1 MNSGTLIAF
10 EGIDGSG
17 KSTQLELLASSLV
30 AQGLDP
36 LTTREPTEGSYGR
49 RIRAMARS
57 GERVAPETEL
67 EWFMEDRRQ
76 HVTEVVLPALA
87 AGRCVLTDRYT
98 LSSVAYQGARGLDP
112 EQILQLCEA
121 EFPIPNLVVLLV
133 VDADAG
139 LARVRSR
146 GGVAEPSFEQAE
158 FLEAVQS
165 IFASLTCSYLERVDA
180 SDIPEKVHADVSAL
194 LARRLSLGGS
204 TPR

>member
-1 MNSGTLIAF
+1 MKPGTLVAF

-17 KSTQLELLASSLV
+17 KSTQLQRLAAYLD
-30 AQGLDP
+30 AEGLDP
-36 LTTREPTEGSYGR
+36 LTTREPTDGPHGR
-49 RIRAMARS
+49 RIRTMARS

-76 HVTEVVLPALA
+76 HVTEVVLPALT

-112 EQILQLCEA
+112 EQILQRCEA
-121 EFPIPNLVVLLV
+121 EFPIPDLVILLV

-139 LARVRSR
+139 LARVRAR

-165 IFASLTCSYLERVDA
+165 IFASLTCPYLERVDA
-180 SDIPEKVHADVSAL
+180 SDTPDKVQADVTEL
-194 LARRLSLGGS
+194 LSRRLSLGRG
-204 TPR
+204 TPG